1 VRNSSLVTIIGIAA
15 SVLFTNSIGL
25 HAQAK
30 SGRGELTVTATI
42 VASVGLQF
50 GPDGSPT
57 LIVANAPDPK
67 DNISQLLPSTTD
79 QSKKPAKKADHH
91 K

>member
-1 VRNSSLVTIIGIAA
+1 MA
-15 SVLFTNSIGL
+15 SVLLNSVTL
-25 HAQAK
+25 CSQ

-42 VASVGLQF
+42 VASVGVQF
-50 GPDGSPT
+50 GPDGIPT

-67 DNISQLLPSTTD
+67 DNISQLLPSSAD
-79 QSKKPAKKADHH
+79 QTKKPAKKADHH

>member
-1 VRNSSLVTIIGIAA
+1 MTIIGIAA

-25 HAQAK
+25 HAQSK
-30 SGRGELTVTATI
+30 SGGGELTVTATI
-42 VASVGLQF
+42 VASVGVQF

-67 DNISQLLPSTTD
+67 DNISQLLPGTAE
-79 QSKKPAKKADHH
+79 QSKKSAKKADHP